1 MLKYLLSM
9 LLLPVAALAQ
19 NLDYGSVKLLKGW
32 QAEDGSY
39 QIALSFSLNEGWKTY
54 WRTPGPAGLPPIFNW
69 ESSGN
74 IGEVSVDWPTPEIIN
89 QSGMITLG
97 YYDAFVLPIRITPKS
112 AGPVRLAMTLNFGVC
127 SDICVPAQA
136 VFLARLNGSADDGV
150 ALIEEALLLGPQTE
164 ETSGLESIACT
175 VVPSGNGYEITA
187 NLGFAEVIE
196 APMTVIEYG
205 SQEIWIDFTEVATEG
220 GAITASAPMQYY
232 GSGEMDID
240 MSALTVSVFGA
251 ERAVEILGCPAG

>member
-1 MLKYLLSM
+1 MLKYLLTA

-19 NLDYGSVKLLKGW
+19 NMNYGSVKLLKGW

-39 QIALSFSLNEGWKTY
+39 QIALEFTLNDGWKTY

-69 ESSGN
+69 DGSDN
-74 IGEVSVDWPTPEIIN
+74 VGEVRFDWPTPKIID

-97 YYDAFVLPIRITPKS
+97 YYDHFVLPIRITPE
-112 AGPVRLAMTLNFGVC
+112 ADGPVRMAMTLNFGVC

-136 VFLARLNGSADDGV
+136 VFLARLDGSAEDGV
-150 ALIEEALLLGPQTE
+150 ALIEAALLKGPQTRE
-164 ETSGLESIACT
+164 VSGLESIVCT
-175 VVPSGNGYEITA
+175 VKPSGNGFEITA
-187 NLGFAEVIE
+187 NLGFAEAIK

-205 SQEIWIDFTEVATEG
+205 TREIWIDFTESETEG
-220 GAITASAPMQYY
+220 SAIFASAPMKYY
-232 GSGEMDID
+232 GSGEMDMD

-251 ERAVEILGCPAG
+251 DRAVEIQGCPG